1 MPAKIKERPKK
12 TGSTSSRPRHIVI
25 KPQAQA
31 SSHTISDGAI
41 QSAKLKFWLC
51 VLLALATFAVY
62 YRATLNPF
70 VNYDDQAYVLENV
83 QVQQGLTAA
92 TIKWAFVSSYASNWH
107 PLTWLSHALDCQLF
121 GLNPAGH
128 HFSSLLLHTLNA
140 LLLFLILAR
149 ATGAPIRS
157 FVVAALF
164 ALHPI
169 NVESVA
175 WVAERKNVLSMFF
188 LLLAVGSYGW
198 YARRPSI
205 GRYLV
210 PFLLFACALAAKP
223 MAVTLP
229 FLLLLVDFWPLQ
241 RVVGAAPPSSS
252 FPVPQFSFRQLALEK
267 VPLLFLSAC
276 SSLLT
281 LVAQSTVI
289 TSNLHLP
296 LHVRLANAA
305 YAYSMYIVKT
315 FWPTRLA
322 SFYPYEGLRLAT
334 WQVLLFLLFLVGVT
348 VWVWRERAR
357 LYLPVGWFWFLG
369 SLVPMIGLV
378 QVGDQAMADRYAYL
392 PLVGIFCI
400 LVWGGFDLAQNRKLE
415 LRAVGVVAGLALA
428 VLSFMTWRQIGVWKS
443 SYDLW
448 SHALEVTT
456 DNYMA
461 ENYVGTAELVQ
472 TFEATGQRFSPE
484 ALVHFKNAV
493 RINPADPISHLN
505 LGADLHEHGH
515 LPEAIEQYKAV
526 LQLTRDP
533 HLVEKSLLDLG
544 AAEQQLGHFPEGR
557 EYDLQVLKMDP
568 SSEVA
573 LDNLGKLA
581 MEEQIQQL
589 AHKAS
594 AAPSATAY
602 FQLGELQ
609 QGAQHIPD
617 AIASYQEALKLDPKF
632 QEARRAL
639 DALSQT
645 PVH

>member
-1 MPAKIKERPKK
+1 
-12 TGSTSSRPRHIVI
+12 
-25 KPQAQA
+25 
-31 SSHTISDGAI
+31 
-41 QSAKLKFWLC
+41 LWLC
-51 VLLALATFAVY
+51 VLLAVATFAVY
-62 YRATLNPF
+62 YRAITNPF

-92 TIKWAFVSSYASNWH
+92 TVKWAFSSSYASNWH

-128 HFSSLLLHTLNA
+128 HFSSVLLHILNA

-149 ATGAPIRS
+149 ATGAPLRS
-157 FVVAALF
+157 FFVAALF

-175 WVAERKNVLSMFF
+175 WIAERKNVLSMFF
-188 LLLAVGSYGW
+188 LLLSLGAYGW
-198 YARRPSI
+198 YARRPSMA
-205 GRYLV
+205 RYLA

-223 MAVTLP
+223 MVVTLP

-241 RVVGAAPPSSS
+241 RVAGAAPPSSAFQS
-252 FPVPQFSFRQLALEK
+252 PQFSFRQLVLEK
-267 VPLLFLSAC
+267 VPLLFLSAS
-276 SSLLT
+276 SSLVT
-281 LVAQSTVI
+281 LVAQRTVI

-296 LHVRLANAA
+296 LHVRAANAI

-315 FWPTRLA
+315 LWPTRLA
-322 SFYPYEGLRLAT
+322 SFYPYEGLRLST
-334 WQVLLFLLFLVGVT
+334 WQVLLCLLFLIGIT
-348 VWVWRERAR
+348 VIAWRGRAR
-357 LYLPVGWFWFLG
+357 PYLPVGWFWFLG
-369 SLVPMIGLV
+369 SLVPVIGLV

-400 LVWGGFDLAQNRKLE
+400 LVWGGVDLAQNRKLN
-415 LRAVGVVAGLALA
+415 LRTVAAVAALALV
-428 VLSFMTWRQIGVWKS
+428 VLSFMTWRQIGFWKS

-472 TFEATGQRFSPE
+472 TFEATGQRYSPE
-484 ALVHFKNAV
+484 ALAHFQNAV

-544 AAEQQLGHFPEGR
+544 AAEQQLGHFAEGR
-557 EYDLQVLKMDP
+557 QYDLQVLKMDP

-573 LDNLGKLA
+573 LDNLGKLG

-589 AHKAS
+589 ARKAS
-594 AAPSATAY
+594 STPSAYAY
-602 FQLGELQ
+602 FQLGALQ
-609 QGAQHIPD
+609 QGAQRIPD
-617 AIASYQEALKLDPKF
+617 AIVSYQEALKLDPKF
-632 QEARRAL
+632 QEARSAL
-639 DALSQT
+639 HALNQT
-645 PVH
+645 PAH

>member
-1 MPAKIKERPKK
+1 
-12 TGSTSSRPRHIVI
+12 
-25 KPQAQA
+25 
-31 SSHTISDGAI
+31 
-41 QSAKLKFWLC
+41 
-51 VLLALATFAVY
+51 
-62 YRATLNPF
+62 
-70 VNYDDQAYVLENV
+70 
-83 QVQQGLTAA
+83 
-92 TIKWAFVSSYASNWH
+92 
-107 PLTWLSHALDCQLF
+107 
-121 GLNPAGH
+121 
-128 HFSSLLLHTLNA
+128 
-140 LLLFLILAR
+140 
-149 ATGAPIRS
+149 
-157 FVVAALF
+157 VVAALF

-241 RVVGAAPPSSS
+241 RVVGASPPSSA
-252 FPVPQFSFRQLALEK
+252 FPVPQFSFRQLAIEK
-267 VPLLFLSAC
+267 VPLLLLSAC

-472 TFEATGQRFSPE
+472 TFEATGQRSSPE
-484 ALVHFKNAV
+484 ALVHFQNAV

-589 AHKAS
+589 ARKAS

-645 PVH
+645 PTH

>member
-1 MPAKIKERPKK
+1 MPAKTKERPRKSPA
-12 TGSTSSRPRHIVI
+12 GSSKPRPIVI
-25 KPQAQA
+25 RQAA
-31 SSHTISDGAI
+31 SASPLAVSEGSL
-41 QSAKLKFWLC
+41 QPAKLKFWLC
-51 VLLALATFAVY
+51 VLLAAATFAVY
-62 YRATLNPF
+62 YRATTNPF

-83 QVQQGLTAA
+83 QVQQGLTAQ
-92 TIKWAFVSSYASNWH
+92 TIKWAYSSSYASNWH

-121 GLNPAGH
+121 GLHPAGH
-128 HFSSLLLHTLNA
+128 HFTSVLLHMLNA

-149 ATGAPIRS
+149 ATGAPLRS
-157 FVVAALF
+157 FAVAALF

-188 LLLAVGSYGW
+188 LLLALGSYGW

-205 GRYLV
+205 ARYLV
-210 PFLLFACALAAKP
+210 PFFLFASALAAKP

-229 FLLLLVDFWPLQ
+229 FLLLLIDFWPLQ
-241 RVVGAAPPSSS
+241 RVLGGPPPSSS
-252 FPVPQFSFRQLALEK
+252 FPVPQQTFWRLALEK
-267 VPLLFLSAC
+267 IPLLFLSAC

-281 LVAQSTVI
+281 LAAQRTVI
-289 TSNLHLP
+289 TSNARLTL
-296 LHVRLANAA
+296 LARLANAV
-305 YAYSMYIVKT
+305 YAYSMYIVKM

-334 WQVLLFLLFLVGVT
+334 WQVLLCLVFLAGVT
-348 VWVWRERAR
+348 AWIWRERAR

-392 PLVGIFCI
+392 PLVGVFCMV
-400 LVWGGFDLAQNRKLE
+400 VWRGFDLAVNRKLN
-415 LRAVGVVAGLALA
+415 LRAVAAVAGLALA
-428 VLSFMTWRQIGVWKS
+428 VCSFLTWCQIGVWKS
-443 SYDLW
+443 SYELW
-448 SHALEVTT
+448 SHALQVTT

-472 TFEATGQRFSPE
+472 TFEATGQRYSAE
-484 ALVHFKNAV
+484 ALAHFQNAV

-544 AAEQQLGHFPEGR
+544 AAEQQLGQFTEGR
-557 EYDLQVLKMDP
+557 QYDLQVLKMDP
-568 SSEVA
+568 SNEVA

-589 AHKAS
+589 ALKAS

-602 FQLGELQ
+602 FQLGQLQ
-609 QGAQHIPD
+609 QGAQHIPE
-617 AIASYQEALKLDPKF
+617 ALASYREALKLDPKSAT
-632 QEARRAL
+632 ARDAL

-645 PVH
+645 PAH

>member
-1 MPAKIKERPKK
+1 MKKK
-12 TGSTSSRPRHIVI
+12 TNNRAPKARPIQASPRPR
-25 KPQAQA
+25 A
-31 SSHTISDGAI
+31 SLGLTCG
-41 QSAKLKFWLC
+41 LC
-51 VLLALATFAVY
+51 VLLALAIFAAY
-62 YRATLNPF
+62 YRALTNPF
-70 VNYDDQAYVLENV
+70 VNYDDQAYVLENT

-92 TIKWAFVSSYASNWH
+92 TVRWAFVSSYASNWH

-128 HFSSLLLHTLNA
+128 HFSSVLLHILNA

-149 ATGAPIRS
+149 VTGAPVRS
-157 FVVAALF
+157 FFVAALF

-188 LLLAVGSYGW
+188 LLLSLGSYGW

-205 GRYLV
+205 ARYV
-210 PFLLFACALAAKP
+210 GPFLLFACALAAKP
-223 MAVTLP
+223 MVVTLP

-241 RVVGAAPPSSS
+241 RVLGAAPASSA
-252 FPVPQFSFRQLALEK
+252 FPVPQFSFGRLALEK
-267 VPLLFLSAC
+267 FPLLFLSAC
-276 SSLLT
+276 SCLLT
-281 LVAQSTVI
+281 LAAQRTVI

-296 LHVRLANAA
+296 LHVRTANAL
-305 YAYSMYIVKT
+305 YAYSMYLIKT
-315 FWPTRLA
+315 LWPTRLA

-334 WQVLLFLLFLVGVT
+334 WQVLFFLLFLVGVT
-348 VWVWRERAR
+348 VWVGRERAH

-369 SLVPMIGLV
+369 SLVPVIGLV

-400 LVWGGFDLAQNRKLE
+400 LVWGAFDLAQNQKSD
-415 LRAVGVVAGLALA
+415 LRSVTAAAGLALA
-428 VLSFMTWRQIGVWKS
+428 VLSFMTWRQIGVWRS
-443 SYDLW
+443 SYALW
-448 SHALEVTT
+448 SNALAVTT

-472 TFEATGQRFSPE
+472 AFEATGQRYSPE
-484 ALVHFKNAV
+484 ALVHFQNAV

-533 HLVEKSLLDLG
+533 HLIEKSLLDLG
-544 AAEQQLGHFPEGR
+544 AAEQQLGNFSEGR

-573 LDNLGKLA
+573 LDNLGKLG

-589 AHKAS
+589 ARKAS
-594 AAPSATAY
+594 SAPSANAY
-602 FQLGELQ
+602 FQLGALQ
-609 QGAQHIPD
+609 QGVQHIPD
-617 AIASYQEALKLDPKF
+617 AIISYREALKLDPKF
-632 QEARRAL
+632 QEARSAL
-639 DALSQT
+639 DALSQA
-645 PVH
+645 PAH

>member
-1 MPAKIKERPKK
+1 MGKK
-12 TGSTSSRPRHIVI
+12 KKNNRA
-25 KPQAQA
+25 PQASPRQLPSY
-31 SSHTISDGAI
+31 SSLSHSFLG
-41 QSAKLKFWLC
+41 LKFGLG
-51 VLLALATFAVY
+51 VLLAVATFAVY

-92 TIKWAFVSSYASNWH
+92 TVKWAFSSSYASNWH
-107 PLTWLSHALDCQLF
+107 PLTWLSHALDCQFF

-149 ATGAPIRS
+149 ATGAPVRS
-157 FVVAALF
+157 FFVAALF

-175 WVAERKNVLSMFF
+175 WIAERKNVLSMFF
-188 LLLAVGSYGW
+188 LLLSLGAYGW

-205 GRYLV
+205 ARYLV

-223 MAVTLP
+223 MVVTLP

-241 RVVGAAPPSSS
+241 RVLGAASPSSA
-252 FPVPQFSFRQLALEK
+252 FPVQQFPFLRLVLEK
-267 VPLLFLSAC
+267 IPLLFLSGC

-281 LVAQSTVI
+281 LAAQSTVI
-289 TSNLHLP
+289 TSNARLP
-296 LHVRLANAA
+296 LSARLANAL

-315 FWPTRLA
+315 FWPVRLA
-322 SFYPYEGLRLAT
+322 SFYPYEGLRLST
-334 WQVLLFLLFLVGVT
+334 WQVLLFLLFLAGLT
-348 VWVWRERAR
+348 VWIWRERAR

-369 SLVPMIGLV
+369 SLVPVIGLV

-400 LVWGGFDLAQNRKLE
+400 LVWGAFDLAQNRKLD
-415 LRAVGVVAGLALA
+415 LRVVAAVAGLALA

-472 TFEATGQRFSPE
+472 NFEATGQRYSPE
-484 ALVHFKNAV
+484 ALVHFQNAV
-493 RINPADPISHLN
+493 RINPTDPISHLN

-533 HLVEKSLLDLG
+533 HLVEKCLLDLG
-544 AAEQQLGHFPEGR
+544 AAERQLGHFSEGR

-568 SSEVA
+568 SSDVA

-589 AHKAS
+589 ARTAS
-594 AAPSATAY
+594 STPSANAY
-602 FQLGELQ
+602 FQLGALQ

-617 AIASYQEALKLDPKF
+617 AIVSYREALKLDPRF

-639 DALSQT
+639 DTLNHA
-645 PVH
+645 PEH

>member
-1 MPAKIKERPKK
+1 MGKK
-12 TGSTSSRPRHIVI
+12 KKNSRAAE
-25 KPQAQA
+25 AQPMRWPLQW
-31 SSHTISDGAI
+31 SHAFFG
-41 QSAKLKFWLC
+41 LKFGLC
-51 VLLALATFAVY
+51 LFLAVATFAVY

-70 VNYDDQAYVLENV
+70 VNSDDQAYVLENTE
-83 QVQQGLTAA
+83 VQQGLTAA
-92 TIKWAFVSSYASNWH
+92 TVKWAFSSSYASNWH

-128 HFSSLLLHTLNA
+128 HFSSLVLHILNA

-149 ATGAPIRS
+149 ATGAPVRS
-157 FVVAALF
+157 FFVAALF

-175 WVAERKNVLSMFF
+175 WVAERKNLLSMFF
-188 LLLAVGSYGW
+188 LLLSLGSYGW

-205 GRYLV
+205 ARYLV
-210 PFLLFACALAAKP
+210 SFLLFACALAAKP
-223 MAVTLP
+223 MVVTLP
-229 FLLLLVDFWPLQ
+229 FLLLLIDFWPLQ
-241 RVVGAAPPSSS
+241 RVLGAAPPSSA
-252 FPVPQFSFRQLALEK
+252 LALPQLPFHRLVLEK
-267 VPLLFLSAC
+267 IPLLFLSAC

-281 LVAQSTVI
+281 LAAQSSVI
-289 TSNLHLP
+289 SSNARLP
-296 LHVRLANAA
+296 LPARLANAV
-305 YAYSMYIVKT
+305 YAYSMYIVRT

-334 WQVLLFLLFLVGVT
+334 WQVLLFFLFLIGTT

-392 PLVGIFCI
+392 PFVGIFCI
-400 LVWGGFDLAQNRKLE
+400 LVWGAFDLAQNRKLN
-415 LRAVGVVAGLALA
+415 LRTLGAVAGLALA
-428 VLSFMTWRQIGVWKS
+428 VLSFMTWRQVGVWKS

-472 TFEATGQRFSPE
+472 TFEATGQRYSAE
-484 ALVHFKNAV
+484 ALLHFQNAV

-533 HLVEKSLLDLG
+533 HLLEKSLLDLG
-544 AAEQQLGHFPEGR
+544 AAEQQLGHFSEGR

-568 SSEVA
+568 SNEIA

-594 AAPSATAY
+594 TAPSATAY

-609 QGAQHIPD
+609 QGAQHIPE
-617 AIASYQEALKLDPKF
+617 ALASYHQALELDPKF

-639 DALSQT
+639 EALSQM
-645 PVH
+645 PAH

>member
-1 MPAKIKERPKK
+1 MKKKRNNRAHGARPTQRPPHWSHAFLER
-12 TGSTSSRPRHIVI
+12 
-25 KPQAQA
+25 
-31 SSHTISDGAI
+31 
-41 QSAKLKFWLC
+41 KFGLC
-51 VLLALATFAVY
+51 ALLALATFAVY

-92 TIKWAFVSSYASNWH
+92 TVKWAFVSSYASNWH
-107 PLTWLSHALDCQLF
+107 PLTWLSHALDCQLY

-128 HFSSLLLHTLNA
+128 HFSSLLLHISNA

-149 ATGAPIRS
+149 ATGAPIRC
-157 FVVAALF
+157 FFVAALF

-188 LLLAVGSYGW
+188 LLLSLGAYGW

-205 GRYLV
+205 ARYLA
-210 PFLLFACALAAKP
+210 PLFLFACALAAKP
-223 MAVTLP
+223 MVVTLP

-241 RVVGAAPPSSS
+241 RVVGAAAPSSA
-252 FPVPQFSFRQLALEK
+252 FPLPQFSFVRLVLEK

-276 SSLLT
+276 SSLVT

-296 LHVRLANAA
+296 LRVRLANAV

-315 FWPTRLA
+315 LWPAHLA
-322 SFYPYEGLRLAT
+322 SFYPYEGLRLPT
-334 WQVLLFLLFLVGVT
+334 WQVLLCVVFLVAVT

-357 LYLPVGWFWFLG
+357 LYPPVGWLWFLG

-400 LVWGGFDLAQNRKLE
+400 LVWGASDLAQNRE
-415 LRAVGVVAGLALA
+415 INLRAVAAVAALALA
-428 VLSFMTWRQIGVWKS
+428 ALSFMTWRQIGVWKS

-448 SHALEVTT
+448 SHAIEVTT

-472 TFEATGQRFSPE
+472 AFEATGQRSSPE
-484 ALVHFKNAV
+484 ALVHFQNAV
-493 RINPADPISHLN
+493 RINPADPIGHLN

-515 LPEAIEQYKAV
+515 FPEAIEQYKAV

-533 HLVEKSLLDLG
+533 HLIEKSLLDLG
-544 AAEQQLGHFPEGR
+544 AAEQQLRHFAEGR

-573 LDNLGKLA
+573 LNNLGKLA

-589 AHKAS
+589 ARKAS
-594 AAPSATAY
+594 SAPSANAY

-609 QGAQHIPD
+609 QGAQHIPE
-617 AIASYQEALKLDPKF
+617 AIVSYQAALKLAPKF

-639 DALSQT
+639 DALSHAT
-645 PVH
+645 EH